1 VKTTSGELKQNTELK
16 TQSELQNSFRAKLST
31 VLFRIKRL
39 SISAL
44 TSPALV
50 ASLAVTG
57 LLLGGQQLNLL
68 EPLELSAFDKL
79 MRQRPALPPDPRL
92 VIVEVTEKDI
102 QSYGFP
108 VSDGTLAQLLA
119 KLQQY
124 QPAVIGLDIYRDI
137 EHPPGHAQLSKQL
150 QKSDRLIVVCE
161 LKNSDNP
168 GVPPPPKFPESRVGF
183 SDIPIDKPN
192 GIVRRA
198 LLSVGD
204 ASPSGC
210 TTRMSLSFMVA
221 LTYLEKKGIQP
232 SVTPQQEI
240 KIGNTVFKKLL
251 PNDGGYQHGDTAGYQ
266 ILLNY
271 RHPKT
276 VAQKISLSD
285 FLNNQI
291 DPNLVKDRIVLI
303 GATAVSAKD
312 NFYTPFSFAGRRIE
326 KMPGVVVHGQIVSQ
340 ILSSVLEGRSSLFWF
355 WPQWGESLWLLGW
368 SVTGGVL
375 VQVIRH
381 PGKLILAEAA
391 AVATLLGVSLVVF
404 LQAGWLPVVAPTV
417 GFITSAIAVLAYNI
431 YERQKESE
439 YIAGKVKEQE
449 KNIALLQT
457 LLKDTL
463 TPLSATPENDTL
475 LTETAIPT
483 EDETAIAP
491 SLNSG
496 YPDTVKPPQTD
507 PTLLGG
513 HYKITS
519 ILGSGGFGR
528 TYLAQDTHRPG
539 TPLCVVKQLKPARSD
554 ERFLQIAKRLFFTEA
569 EILEK
574 LGNHSQIPRLLAY
587 FVERNEFY
595 LVQEYINGH
604 PLSDELIVD
613 KRLPE
618 SQVVKFVKEILEVL
632 AFIHKHNVI
641 HRDIKPGNIMRRE
654 ADHQL
659 FLIDFGAVKQI
670 QPQDQS
676 NEEGSTIAIGTRGYA
691 PPEQYAGHPSF
702 SSDIYALG
710 MIAIQALIGIPP
722 HRLELDKATGE
733 LSWRHLAN
741 VSDEFAK
748 ILEKMVYYHFATR
761 YQSADEV
768 LKELENIKL

>member
-1 VKTTSGELKQNTELK
+1 MKTTSGKLKQNTKIK
-16 TQSELQNSFRAKLST
+16 TQGELQDTIKTKLST
-31 VLFRIKRL
+31 VLSRLKRL
-39 SISAL
+39 G
-44 TSPALV
+44 TSFLARPELI

-57 LLLGGQQLNLL
+57 LLLGGQQFSLL
-68 EPLELSAFDKL
+68 EPLELSAFDRL
-79 MRQRPALPPDPRL
+79 MRRRPALPPDPRL
-92 VIVEVTEKDI
+92 LVVEVTEKDI

-108 VSDGTLAQLLA
+108 VSDDTLA
-119 KLQQY
+119 KLLTKLEQY

-137 EHPPGHAQLSKQL
+137 EHPPGHAELTRQLK
-150 QKSDRLIVVCE
+150 KSDRLIAVCE

-168 GVPPPPKFPESRVGF
+168 GVPPPPNFPESRVGF

-192 GIVRRA
+192 GIVRRGLFA
-198 LLSVGD
+198 VGD

-210 TTRMSLSFMVA
+210 TTRMSFSFQLA

-232 SVTPQQEI
+232 SVTPQQHI
-240 KIGNTVFKKLL
+240 KIGNTVFKKLA
-251 PNDGGYQHGDTAGYQ
+251 PNDGGYQYGDTAGYQ

-271 RHPKT
+271 RNPKT
-276 VAQKISLSD
+276 VAQSISLTEV
-285 FLNNQI
+285 LNNQI
-291 DPNLVKDRIVLI
+291 DPSLVKDRIVLI
-303 GATAVSAKD
+303 GATAASAKD

-340 ILSSVLEGRSSLFWF
+340 ILSTVLDGRSLFWF
-355 WPQWGESLWLLGW
+355 WPEWGEGLWILGW
-368 SVTGGVL
+368 SLTGGIL
-375 VQVIRH
+375 VRVIRH
-381 PGKLILAEAA
+381 PVKLLLAESAA
-391 AVATLLGVSLVVF
+391 GATLLGVSFVIF
-404 LQAGWLPVVAPTV
+404 LGSGWIPVVAPTL
-417 GFITSAIAVLAYNI
+417 GLITAATAVLAYNV
-431 YERQKESE
+431 YERQKEAE

-463 TPLSATPENDTL
+463 TPLSSTPESAAFEDK
-475 LTETAIPT
+475 ETAIPD
-483 EDETAIAP
+483 EDSTTIATAAD
-491 SLNSG
+491 SG
-496 YPDTVKPPQTD
+496 DTDTAKPPQTD
-507 PTLLGG
+507 HTLLGG

-528 TYLAQDTHRPG
+528 TYLAQDIHRPG

-554 ERFLQIAKRLFFTEA
+554 ERFLQIAKRLFFNEA

-574 LGNHSQIPRLLAY
+574 LKHPQIPRLLAY

-604 PLSDELIVD
+604 PLSDELPVD

-618 SQVVKFVKEILEVL
+618 SQVVKFVKEILAVL
-632 AFIHKHNVI
+632 TFIHKHNVI

-654 ADHQL
+654 ADGQI

-670 QPQDQS
+670 QPQDPS
-676 NEEGSTIAIGTRGYA
+676 NEEGNTIAIGTRGYA

-722 HRLELDKATGE
+722 HRLELSKETNE

-741 VSDEFAK
+741 VSEEFAQ
-748 ILEKMVYYHFATR
+748 ILEKMVYYHFAIR

-768 LKELENIKL
+768 LKELEKMKF

>member
-1 VKTTSGELKQNTELK
+1 MKTTSGELKQNTKLK
-16 TQSELQNSFRAKLST
+16 TQDKLPDTVKTKLSK
-31 VLFRIKRL
+31 VLSHLKRL
-39 SISAL
+39 GTSAL
-44 TSPALV
+44 TNPALI
-50 ASLAVTG
+50 ASLAVSG

-79 MRQRPALPPDPRL
+79 MRRRPSLPLDQRLL
-92 VIVEVTEKDI
+92 IVEVTEKDI

-119 KLQQY
+119 KLEQY

-137 EHPPGHAQLSKQL
+137 EHPPGHADLSAQLK
-150 QKSDRLIVVCE
+150 KSDRLIAVCE

-183 SDIPIDKPN
+183 SDIAIDKPN
-192 GIVRRA
+192 GIVRRG
-198 LLSVGD
+198 LLAIGD
-204 ASPSGC
+204 ASPTGC
-210 TTRMSLSFMVA
+210 TTRMSLSFQVA
-221 LTYLEKKGIQP
+221 LQYLEKKGIQP
-232 SVTPQQEI
+232 SVTSQQEI
-240 KIGNTVFKKLL
+240 KIGKTVFKKLT
-251 PNDGGYQHGDTAGYQ
+251 PNDGGYTQGDTAGYQ

-276 VAQKISLSD
+276 VAQTISLGE

-291 DPNLVKDRIVLI
+291 DPNLVKNRIVLI
-303 GATAVSAKD
+303 GATAASAKD

-340 ILSSVLEGRSSLFWF
+340 ILSTVIDGRSLFWF
-355 WPQWGESLWLLGW
+355 WPEWAEGLWILGW
-368 SVTGGVL
+368 SLTGSLL
-375 VQVIRH
+375 VRVIRH
-381 PGKLILAEAA
+381 PGKLLLAEGTALT
-391 AVATLLGVSLVVF
+391 VLLGTSVAIF
-404 LQAGWLPVVAPTV
+404 LGSGWIPVVAPTL
-417 GFITSAIAVLAYNI
+417 GFITAATAVLAYNV
-431 YERQKESE
+431 YERQKEAE

-449 KNIALLQT
+449 QNIALLQT

-463 TPLSATPENDTL
+463 TPLPTTPDSESL
-475 LTETAIPT
+475 LTDTALSSQQ
-483 EDETAIAP
+483 ETAIATQADSQSQETARP
-491 SLNSG
+491 S
-496 YPDTVKPPQTD
+496 QTD

-554 ERFLQIAKRLFFTEA
+554 QRFLEIAKRLFFTEA

-574 LGNHSQIPRLLAY
+574 LGNHPQIPRLLAY

-604 PLSDELIVD
+604 PLSDELPVD

-618 SQVVKFVKEILEVL
+618 SQVIKFVKEILEVL

-641 HRDIKPGNIMRRE
+641 HRDLKPGNIMRRE
-654 ADHQL
+654 ADGQL

-670 QPQDQS
+670 QPQGSS
-676 NEEGSTIAIGTRGYA
+676 NEEGNTIAIGTRGYA

-710 MIAIQALIGIPP
+710 MIAIQALVGIPP
-722 HRLELDKATGE
+722 HRLELSKETNE

-741 VSDEFAK
+741 VSDEFAR
-748 ILEKMVYYHFATR
+748 ILEKMVYYHFAIR

-768 LKELENIKL
+768 MKDLENLKG

>member
-1 VKTTSGELKQNTELK
+1 MKTTSGELKQNTEIK
-16 TQSELQNSFRAKLST
+16 TQGELQDTVRTKLST
-31 VLFRIKRL
+31 VLSHLKRL
-39 SISAL
+39 G
-44 TSPALV
+44 TSSLPALV
-50 ASLAVTG
+50 TSLAVTG
-57 LLLGGQQLNLL
+57 LLLGGQQLSLL
-68 EPLELSAFDKL
+68 EPLELSSFDRL
-79 MRQRPALPPDPRL
+79 MRRRPALPPDPRL
-92 VIVEVTEKDI
+92 LIVEVTEEDI

-108 VSDGTLAQLLA
+108 VSDGTLAQLLT
-119 KLQQY
+119 KLEEY

-137 EHPPGHAQLSKQL
+137 EHPPGHAELSAQLK
-150 QKSDRLIVVCE
+150 KSDRLIAVCE

-192 GIVRRA
+192 GIVRRG
-198 LLSVGD
+198 LLAIGD
-204 ASPSGC
+204 ASPTGC
-210 TTRMSLSFMVA
+210 TTRMSLSFQVA
-221 LTYLEKKGIQP
+221 LTYLGKKGIQP
-232 SVTPQQEI
+232 SVTPQQQI
-240 KIGNTVFKKLL
+240 KIGNTVFKKLT

-276 VAQKISLSD
+276 VAQSISLGE

-291 DPNLVKDRIVLI
+291 DPNFVKDRIVLI
-303 GATAVSAKD
+303 GATAASAKD
-312 NFYTPFSFAGRRIE
+312 NFYTPYSSAGQRIE

-340 ILSSVLEGRSSLFWF
+340 ILSTVLDKRSLFWF
-355 WPQWGESLWLLGW
+355 WPEWGEGLWLLGW
-368 SVTGGVL
+368 SLTGGLL
-375 VQVIRH
+375 VRVIRH
-381 PGKLILAEAA
+381 PGKLLLAEGTAL
-391 AVATLLGVSLVVF
+391 AVLLGTSVVIF
-404 LQAGWLPVVAPTV
+404 LGSGWIPVVAPTL
-417 GFITSAIAVLAYNI
+417 GLITAATAVLAYNA
-431 YERQKESE
+431 YERQKEAE
-439 YIAGKVKEQE
+439 FIAGKVKEQE
-449 KNIALLQT
+449 KNIALLQA

-463 TPLSATPENDTL
+463 TPLSTTPESSGL
-475 LTETAIPT
+475 LTDTALSSQ
-483 EDETAIAP
+483 DATAIAT
-491 SLNSG
+491 SADSG
-496 YPDTVKPPQTD
+496 YTDTARPPQTD

-528 TYLAQDTHRPG
+528 TYLAQDIHRPG

-574 LGNHSQIPRLLAY
+574 LKHSQIPRLLAY
-587 FVERNEFY
+587 FFERNEFY

-604 PLSDELIVD
+604 PLSDELPID
-613 KRLPE
+613 KRLSE

-654 ADHQL
+654 ADGQL

-676 NEEGSTIAIGTRGYA
+676 NEEGNTIAIGTRGYA

-710 MIAIQALIGIPP
+710 MIAIQALVGISP
-722 HRLELDKATGE
+722 HRLELSKETNE

-741 VSDEFAK
+741 VSEEFAR
-748 ILEKMVYYHFATR
+748 ILEKMVYYHFAIR

-768 LKELENIKL
+768 LKELDSLKG